1 MSGFGSGKKDKDKR
15 RRLPASASVAVLK
28 DDKEKQSSGFFRSGG
43 KDSTNKDYPES
54 KMSNIFK
61 NAILPLD
68 FRKGKVVQG
77 TLVYV
82 AAEVLVS
89 KLLRKIMKADN
100 KGFMELA
107 AVHTVSLG
115 LMGGTTA
122 VFDKKEGW
130 GSKEFSKKI
139 KGGAMGIPALFVA
152 QYIYNTFG
160 KGFHMPFWSMRDAL
174 IMAAAKIL
182 TRPLLAMVYDKSKFT
197 QNALDAQQ
205 LAEDMQVRASSFK
218 SKKTDETK

>member
-1 MSGFGSGKKDKDKR
+1 MGSGSGSGKKDKESKGS
-15 RRLPASASVAVLK
+15 RRLAG
-28 DDKEKQSSGFFRSGG
+28 DDKKQSGFFRSGG
-43 KDSTNKDYPES
+43 KDSDDADYPQK
-54 KMSNIFK
+54 KMSNIFQ

-89 KLLRKIMKADN
+89 KILRKLMKADN
-100 KGFMELA
+100 KSVMELA

-122 VFDKKEGW
+122 VFSKEEGW

-182 TRPLLAMVYDKSKFT
+182 PRP
-197 QNALDAQQ
+197 
-205 LAEDMQVRASSFK
+205 
-218 SKKTDETK
+218 

>member
-1 MSGFGSGKKDKDKR
+1 MSGSGKKAKAASTLDERRRMVGKDKD
-15 RRLPASASVAVLK
+15 SG
-28 DDKEKQSSGFFRSGG
+28 SGFFRSGG
-43 KDSTNKDYPES
+43 KDSNDKDYPQ
-54 KMSNIFK
+54 KTMTNIFN

-77 TLVYV
+77 TAIYV

-100 KGFMELA
+100 KGWLELT

-115 LMGGTTA
+115 IMGGTTA
-122 VFDKKEGW
+122 VFGKEEGW
-130 GSKEFSKKI
+130 GSDEFSKKI
-139 KGGAMGIPALFVA
+139 KQGAAGIPALFIA

-160 KGFHMPFWSMRDAL
+160 KGFHMPFWSMKDAL

-182 TRPLLAMVYDKSKFT
+182 TRPLLAMVYDKSQFT
-197 QNALDAQQ
+197 QNALDAQA
-205 LAEDMQVRASSFK
+205 LMEDMQVRASSFA
-218 SKKTDETK
+218 SKKKATV

>member
-1 MSGFGSGKKDKDKR
+1 MGRNGSGSGSGKKNKGTEEEEER
-15 RRLPASASVAVLK
+15 RRLTSTE
-28 DDKEKQSSGFFRSGG
+28 DKNKSGFFRSGG
-43 KDSTNKDYPES
+43 RDSDDEDYPNK

-89 KLLRKIMKADN
+89 KVLRRIMKADN
-100 KGFMELA
+100 KTVMELA
-107 AVHTVSLG
+107 AVHTISLG
-115 LMGGTTA
+115 IMGGTSA
-122 VFDKKEGW
+122 VFSMEDGY
-130 GSKEFSKKI
+130 GSADFSKKI

-160 KGFHMPFWSMRDAL
+160 KGFHMPFWSMKDAL

-197 QNALDAQQ
+197 QNALDAQT
-205 LAEDMQVRASSFK
+205 LAEHLQVKASNFA
-218 SKKTDETK
+218 SKKKDKA

>member
-1 MSGFGSGKKDKDKR
+1 MGKNGSGSGSGKTKGTEEDAE
-15 RRLPASASVAVLK
+15 RRLRRLTSTE
-28 DDKEKQSSGFFRSGG
+28 DKNKSGFFRSGG
-43 KDSTNKDYPES
+43 KDSDDEDYPNK

-89 KLLRKIMKADN
+89 KVLRRIMKADN
-100 KGFMELA
+100 KTVMELA
-107 AVHTVSLG
+107 AVHTISLG
-115 LMGGTTA
+115 IMGGTSA
-122 VFDKKEGW
+122 VFSMEDGY
-130 GSKEFSKKI
+130 GSEDFSKKI

-160 KGFHMPFWSMRDAL
+160 KGFHMPFWSMKDAL

-197 QNALDAQQ
+197 QNALDAQT
-205 LAEDMQVRASSFK
+205 LAEHLQVKASNFG
-218 SKKTDETK
+218 SKKSSDE

>member
-1 MSGFGSGKKDKDKR
+1 MGKNGSGSGSGKKGSTEEEEER
-15 RRLPASASVAVLK
+15 RRLTGK
-28 DDKEKQSSGFFRSGG
+28 DSEQSGFFRSGG
-43 KDSTNKDYPES
+43 KDSDDKDYPNQ

-89 KLLRKIMKADN
+89 KVLRRIMKADN
-100 KGFMELA
+100 KTIMELA
-107 AVHTVSLG
+107 AVHTISLG
-115 LMGGTTA
+115 IMGGTSA
-122 VFDKKEGW
+122 VFSMEDGYGAKDFAKKV
-130 GSKEFSKKI
+130 

-160 KGFHMPFWSMRDAL
+160 KGFHMPFWSMKDAL

-197 QNALDAQQ
+197 QNALDAQS
-205 LAEDMQVRASSFK
+205 LAEHLQVKASNFK
-218 SKKTDETK
+218 SNSKKTGDDS